1 MLKEKKME
9 KKKLMAKDEIKRF
22 IKENNIKDIAGIEE
36 SFEYSKNEVY
46 TKYLTNPNKVIK
58 LKVGGKNG
66 KNNFKE

>member
-1 MLKEKKME
+1 ME

-46 TKYLTNPNKVIK
+46 TKYLTNPTITILYHLLSDQILRFYNCSS
-58 LKVGGKNG
+58 L
-66 KNNFKE
+66 

>member
-36 SFEYSKNEVY
+36 SFEYSKNDVY
-46 TKYLTNPNKVIK
+46 TKHVTNP
-58 LKVGGKNG
+58 
-66 KNNFKE
+66 FKM